1 MNILITNDDGVSAI
15 GIDVL
20 RRVASEFGQVTVV
33 APEHQQSGCG
43 HNTTLDR
50 DLHINDLG
58 GGRYSVNGTPV
69 DCIRLAITHLGG
81 EFDWVLSGINDGA
94 NLGFDVYLSGTVG
107 AAREAAYRGFPAIAL
122 SQYCGK
128 RNSESRWIKS
138 EHYAHAMLRELLIK
152 KPNPRKFW
160 NVNFPDIETE
170 ESSIAQHNGKLNC
183 EIVHCELDHSPLP
196 LAYQAEGN
204 RFTPNGD
211 YHLRSRE
218 SGTDID
224 VCFSGDISVTMV

>member
-1 MNILITNDDGVSAI
+1 MRQL
-15 GIDVL
+15 
-20 RRVASEFGQVTVV
+20 F
-33 APEHQQSGCG
+33 
-43 HNTTLDR
+43 
-50 DLHINDLG
+50 
-58 GGRYSVNGTPV
+58 
-69 DCIRLAITHLGG
+69 
-81 EFDWVLSGINDGA
+81 
-94 NLGFDVYLSGTVG
+94 
-107 AAREAAYRGFPAIAL
+107 RGFPAIAL

-138 EHYAHAMLRELLIK
+138 EHYAYAMLRELLIK

-170 ESSIAQHNGKLNC
+170 ASSIAQHNGKLNC

-218 SGTDID
+218 TGTDID